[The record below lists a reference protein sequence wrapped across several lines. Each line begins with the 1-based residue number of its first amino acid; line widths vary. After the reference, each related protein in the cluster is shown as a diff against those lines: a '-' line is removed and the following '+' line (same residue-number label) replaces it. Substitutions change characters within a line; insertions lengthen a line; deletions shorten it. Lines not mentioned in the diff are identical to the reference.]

1 MTRMGSTLSKKS
13 LIPGWDKSSI
23 RKLKVGMGQ
32 SGRGGVGGG
41 NDGGGGAMIN
51 DHDNGVRCSPSIDLC
66 VPHVAEF
73 I

>member
-32 SGRGGVGGG
+32 SGRGGGGGG
-41 NDGGGGAMIN
+41 NDGGGGGAMIN
-51 DHDNGVRCSPSIDLC
+51 DHENGVRCSPSKG
-66 VPHVAEF
+66 
-73 I
+73 